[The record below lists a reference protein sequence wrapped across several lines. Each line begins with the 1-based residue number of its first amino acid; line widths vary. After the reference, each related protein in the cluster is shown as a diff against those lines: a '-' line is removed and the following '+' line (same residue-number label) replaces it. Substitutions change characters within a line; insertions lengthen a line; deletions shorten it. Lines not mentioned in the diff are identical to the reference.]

1 VSPTKEL
8 FEDGSS
14 EGLSGLNEKRG
25 KATGPQKGR
34 PRKNPLSLEEEVM
47 KLRAE
52 NEFLKKWLDL
62 KRG

>member
-34 PRKNPLSLEEEVM
+34 PRKNPLSLEEE
-47 KLRAE
+47 E
-52 NEFLKKWLDL
+52 
-62 KRG
+62 